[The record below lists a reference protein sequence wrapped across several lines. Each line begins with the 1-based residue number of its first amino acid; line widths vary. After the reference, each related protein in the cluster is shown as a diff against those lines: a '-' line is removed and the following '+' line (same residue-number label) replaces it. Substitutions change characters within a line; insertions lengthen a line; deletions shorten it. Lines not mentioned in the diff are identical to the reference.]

1 MLYPA
6 VPGGDRLKQ
15 RPLDLLP
22 QGQRLPLGQPELI
35 EQEEQR
41 RQQDQCRSHR
51 QHQLALK
58 AVGPQVPL
66 VLPHVSPGEESDA
79 AQDNQPHHGEIHQ
92 WVPRIAGQG
101 DEGRARRPH
110 QVEPGVAEGGHRMK
124 HRVPESPEQPHL
136 RAEPQSQQQRP
147 CPLQD
152 QRHRQNEAGPAND
165 APTWGAE
172 MDSCITHR
180 SFSPIRRP
188 ASMEMAAAAGHHT
201 HAANLNQHE
210 DHRLAEAGPVQRRV
224 LDYQSCHAGGGG
236 GGEQRVEKGGALP
249 VRVEMGRVSS
259 SAPAKISS
267 AKPIRMIRAGAMWFF
282 LRMNTAIPL
291 SVLSEAARGQQD
303 HDNTDGPAGL

>member
-1 MLYPA
+1 
-6 VPGGDRLKQ
+6 
-15 RPLDLLP
+15 
-22 QGQRLPLGQPELI
+22 
-35 EQEEQR
+35 
-41 RQQDQCRSHR
+41 
-51 QHQLALK
+51 
-58 AVGPQVPL
+58 
-66 VLPHVSPGEESDA
+66 
-79 AQDNQPHHGEIHQ
+79 
-92 WVPRIAGQG
+92 
-101 DEGRARRPH
+101 
-110 QVEPGVAEGGHRMK
+110 MK

-147 CPLQD
+147 RPLQD

-188 ASMEMAAAAGHHT
+188 ASMEMAAARGHHT

-224 LDYQSCHAGGGG
+224 LDHQSCHAGGGG
-236 GGEQRVEKGGALP
+236 GGEQRVEKGGAA

-303 HDNTDGPAGL
+303 HDNTDGPPRVCKKAAPAVWFPLKFSQKGTLQHAHCSTAPPARPPLFSRLPLHFLQSVI